1 MRKRKNYLRFDR
13 HILRIVKNTIDDYQK
28 DESNRTVL
36 KRLVLWTGR
45 ELVYEREHRDY
56 YTTENLY
63 NVSELYKS
71 LVAELTYREFMEIYP
86 IEKRYDGVK
95 SETRDYYSTMEF
107 LSDIDLDS
115 QIDNKEQVMD
125 LFWDYSN
132 WELLDVASAS
142 MCAMSAMS
150 RKLLGVDPT
159 EAFFTKEENYA
170 HDSKGNIIG
179 VTADGRTHKVPSFW
193 NNKKYQSHLSIV
205 K

>member
-28 DESNRTVL
+28 DETDRTVL

-71 LVAELTYREFMEIYP
+71 LVAELTYKEFMEIYP
-86 IEKRYDGVK
+86 IDKRYDGAK
-95 SETRDYYSTMEF
+95 TETRDYYSTMEF

-115 QIDNKEQVMD
+115 QIGNKEQVMD

>member
-71 LVAELTYREFMEIYP
+71 LVSELTYREFMEIYP

-107 LSDIDLDS
+107 LSGIDLDS